1 MRKDLAFR
9 LSLLMVLTTVC
20 GLSALGSPTFS
31 VTHGPVRDVIIDST
45 KSIVVQS
52 AVGVMPIPEPAS
64 LVLLGT
70 GVLALF
76 GKKIRRRL
84 HK

>member
-1 MRKDLAFR
+1 
-9 LSLLMVLTTVC
+9 
-20 GLSALGSPTFS
+20 
-31 VTHGPVRDVIIDST
+31 
-45 KSIVVQS
+45 VVQS